1 MPTGST
7 CSSYP
12 TGGTATQ
19 PQGTYPQQPTSGTSV
34 SLQLDPAC
42 GANGYRDLNGG
53 CLQLGTGKTPII
65 GKDKEILICGDVMCD
80 ENKGENGYNCPKD
93 CGTPRQPI
101 SGTPPGSPNQGQYP
115 GQAPGGFQGQPGQF
129 PGGPGGPGGFGQGQ
143 GMGPGGPGGGP
154 QFQMGPSEEEM
165 KMMLE
170 QMKKNMKP
178 MKQGMKTAK
187 KGLATAEKELSRC
200 GMTLPDGM
208 KEAILAMEQIIPKIE
223 AAQSADEIFD
233 LMSTAQEA
241 GDAMQAGQEI
251 PQRIEFC
258 MQLKRVKTVMKGLS
272 MKATSVVK
280 KAQRSKNED
289 IIALGNTVTETVAT
303 AQGLADRLPELAK
316 VDFEGA
322 QGALEE
328 FFMAVEDGYN
338 AIGMVEAALSAKR
351 TMSTLNREVTSI
363 NRQLTSLAKKGKDV
377 TVAQALV
384 AQMKEEIAVVLK
396 DLKDKAPADQVL
408 DDIEVVYA
416 TRNDLRDAM
425 SGLTGLR
432 EQETRVNVN
441 QKPYQW
447 MVPEAFRSQPP
458 PIEGGQ
464 PGGPSGLPSGSG
476 PSVSPASPPF
486 GPGL

>member
-1 MPTGST
+1 M
-7 CSSYP
+7 
-12 TGGTATQ
+12 
-19 PQGTYPQQPTSGTSV
+19 
-34 SLQLDPAC
+34 
-42 GANGYRDLNGG
+42 
-53 CLQLGTGKTPII
+53 
-65 GKDKEILICGDVMCD
+65 
-80 ENKGENGYNCPKD
+80 
-93 CGTPRQPI
+93 
-101 SGTPPGSPNQGQYP
+101 
-115 GQAPGGFQGQPGQF
+115 
-129 PGGPGGPGGFGQGQ
+129 
-143 GMGPGGPGGGP
+143 
-154 QFQMGPSEEEM
+154 
-165 KMMLE
+165 
-170 QMKKNMKP
+170 
-178 MKQGMKTAK
+178 
-187 KGLATAEKELSRC
+187 
-200 GMTLPDGM
+200 
-208 KEAILAMEQIIPKIE
+208 
-223 AAQSADEIFD
+223 
-233 LMSTAQEA
+233 
-241 GDAMQAGQEI
+241 
-251 PQRIEFC
+251 
-258 MQLKRVKTVMKGLS
+258 
-272 MKATSVVK
+272 
-280 KAQRSKNED
+280 
-289 IIALGNTVTETVAT
+289 
-303 AQGLADRLPELAK
+303 
-316 VDFEGA
+316 DFEGA